1 MKNGLRQIFLLL
13 TVILVLSF
21 AACGKSDAAGSEETE
36 AEEETTPEIEVSET
50 APSSPKEAAGTQE
63 KKENKPLT
71 TVEKGKLTVAAAYD
85 VVPYEFYTNVDG
97 TPEMAGIEVSL
108 VKYIADQ
115 LKLDLN
121 LLPQSQEDAMNTLV
135 EGKADLLILAID
147 PDPRFMEDIDFSD
160 IYTVGGVSFVT
171 LEKSAGNFKQPE
183 SLNRFECKIGVKK
196 DSVPYL
202 FLKQTAPN
210 ASAVNRQ
217 KTTEI
222 IDDLLNSRIDG
233 AYLSSEEARYY
244 VKKNPDLTILFET
257 DIGIFPSSIG
267 IMKGNDALNNAV
279 NKALASI
286 KQEGLLDEYV
296 AVAMD
301 LTPVR
306 PPVDAQ
312 TKK

>member
-1 MKNGLRQIFLLL
+1 MKKGLRQVFLLI

-21 AACGKSDAAGSEETE
+21 AACGKSEAAGPKE
-36 AEEETTPEIEVSET
+36 AEAEGETTIEAEVSDTE
-50 APSSPKEAAGTQE
+50 PSSPKEEAGTQE

-71 TVEKGKLTVAAAYD
+71 TIEKGKLTVAAGYD
-85 VVPYEFYTNVDG
+85 VAPYEFYTNVDG

-108 VKYIADQ
+108 VKYIADE

-121 LLPQSQEDAMNTLV
+121 LLPSSQEDAMNTLA
-135 EGKADLLILAID
+135 EGKADLLILALS
-147 PDPRFMEDIDFSD
+147 PDPRFMDDIDFSD

-217 KTTEI
+217 KTSEI
-222 IDDLLNSRIDG
+222 VDDLLNARIDG
-233 AYLSSEEARYY
+233 AYLTSEEARYY
-244 VKKNPDLTILFET
+244 VKKNPDLTILFESDT
-257 DIGIFPSSIG
+257 AFFPSSIG